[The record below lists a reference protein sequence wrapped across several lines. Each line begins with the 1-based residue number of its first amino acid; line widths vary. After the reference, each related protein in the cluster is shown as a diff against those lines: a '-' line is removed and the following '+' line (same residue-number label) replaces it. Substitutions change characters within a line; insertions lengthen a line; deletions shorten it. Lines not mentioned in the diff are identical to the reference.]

1 MVDLVIIQA
10 VATAFVSPIRSAMIP
25 IPAQLFVSVCVILV
39 VVHAILGAT
48 AYLIFLERKVA
59 SWAQDRIGPNRT
71 GFGMLQAVDGL
82 LDRIGLTWLY
92 KKSFGG
98 LGQALADGIKLL
110 LKEDYTPPN
119 VDRVL
124 FFLGPVLVVIPAL
137 IGWAVVPW
145 GGNWIVPDLYLFG
158 HHVIAGGKTVVAVA
172 PVNIGVVY
180 ILAIGSVAVYGLVL
194 GAYASNNK
202 YSFLGGLRATAQMLS
217 YEIPMGICVLIMI
230 LYYKSMDAGFMANTQ
245 ASSAGEGI
253 GTWGIFAHPLL
264 AIIFFICILAE
275 ANRAPFDLAEAEQE
289 LVGGFHTEYSSMK
302 WALFFLGEYMH
313 MITGCA
319 FFVILFLGG
328 WDLLP
333 FFNETPITAGGGEGF
348 FATTLGGLLLVFLKF
363 GIFSGKIF
371 LLLFI
376 QMWVRWTLPRLR
388 FDQLMK
394 LAWNGMIPLMI
405 VFLVIVGVMT
415 SLSKTYPWLSEWWVF
430 LIANIAI
437 AVIAAIIAP
446 LLPSGPPV
454 NRKVPLAGSRF
465 SPLQESAR

>member
-1 MVDLVIIQA
+1 M
-10 VATAFVSPIRSAMIP
+10 
-25 IPAQLFVSVCVILV
+25 IPAQLFVSLCVILV

-59 SWAQDRIGPNRT
+59 SWAQDRIGPNRV

-82 LDRIGLTWLY
+82 LDRIGLGWLY

-119 VDRVL
+119 VDKVL

-145 GGNWIVPDLYLFG
+145 GGNWDFPGLTLFG
-158 HHVIAGGKTVVAVA
+158 TELVAPGMTVVAVA
-172 PVNIGVVY
+172 PINIGVVY
-180 ILAIGSVAVYGLVL
+180 LLAIGSVAVYGLVL

-230 LYYKSMDAGFMANTQ
+230 LFYQSTDAGFMANTQ
-245 ASSAGEGI
+245 ASSTGV

-264 AIIFFICILAE
+264 AIIFFVCILAE

-319 FFVILFLGG
+319 FFAILFLGG
-328 WDLLP
+328 WDMFP
-333 FFNETPITAGGGEGF
+333 FVNETPITAGGEGGF
-348 FATTLGGLLLVFLKF
+348 FATALGGLLLVFLKF
-363 GIFSGKIF
+363 GVFSTKIL
-371 LLLFI
+371 LLLFL
-376 QMWVRWTLPRLR
+376 QMWIRWTLPRFR

-394 LAWNGMIPLMI
+394 LAWRGLIPLMI
-405 VFLVIVGVMT
+405 VMMIVVGLMT
-415 SLSKTYPWLSEWWVF
+415 HLGLDQWWMF
-430 LIANIAI
+430 MLANIAVAFAA
-437 AVIAAIIAP
+437 AVIGP
-446 LLPSGPPV
+446 MLPSGPAV

-465 SPLQESAR
+465 SPLQESA

>member
-1 MVDLVIIQA
+1 M
-10 VATAFVSPIRSAMIP
+10 
-25 IPAQLFVSVCVILV
+25 IPAQLFVSLCVILV

-82 LDRIGLTWLY
+82 LDRIGLAWLY

-119 VDRVL
+119 VDKVL

-145 GGNWIVPDLYLFG
+145 GGNWDFPGLTMFGYDLVAPSPD
-158 HHVIAGGKTVVAVA
+158 GKPAIVAVA
-172 PVNIGVVY
+172 PINIGVVY
-180 ILAIGSVAVYGLVL
+180 LLAIGSVAVYGIVL

-230 LYYKSMDAGFMANTQ
+230 LYYRTPDAGVMTNLQ
-245 ASSAGEGI
+245 ASSSGI
-253 GTWGIFAHPLL
+253 GEWGLFAHPLL
-264 AIIFFICILAE
+264 AIIFFVCILAE

-289 LVGGFHTEYSSMK
+289 LVGGFHTEDSSMK
-302 WALFFLGEYMH
+302 WALSFLGAYMH

-319 FFVILFLGG
+319 FFAILFLGG
-328 WDLLP
+328 WDILP
-333 FFNETPITAGGGEGF
+333 FFNETPITAGGEGGF
-348 FATTLGGLLLVFLKF
+348 FATALGGLVLVLLKF
-363 GIFSGKIF
+363 SVFAGKIL
-371 LLLFI
+371 LLLFV

-394 LAWNGMIPLMI
+394 LAWRGLIPLMI
-405 VFLVIVGVMT
+405 VMLVVVGLMT
-415 SLSKTYPWLSEWWVF
+415 SMDFDQWWMF
-430 LIANIAI
+430 AIANIVVAVAA
-437 AVIAAIIAP
+437 AVIGP
-446 LLPSGPPV
+446 MLPSGPPV

-465 SPLQESAR
+465 SPLEETA

>member
-1 MVDLVIIQA
+1 M
-10 VATAFVSPIRSAMIP
+10 
-25 IPAQLFVSVCVILV
+25 IPAQLFVSLCVIMV

-59 SWAQDRIGPNRT
+59 SWAQDRIGPNRV

-82 LDRIGLTWLY
+82 LDRIGLGWLY

-110 LKEDYTPPN
+110 LKEDYTPPK

-124 FFLGPVLVVIPAL
+124 FFLGPILVVIPAL
-137 IGWAVVPW
+137 IGWAVIPW

-158 HHVIAGGKTVVAVA
+158 HHIVEGGKTVVAVA
-172 PVNIGVVY
+172 PLNIGVVY
-180 ILAIGSVAVYGLVL
+180 LLAIGSLAVYGVVL

-230 LYYKSMDAGFMANTQ
+230 LFYQSTDAGFMANTQ
-245 ASSAGEGI
+245 ASSDGI
-253 GTWGIFAHPLL
+253 GVWGIFAHPLL
-264 AIIFFICILAE
+264 AIIFFVCILAE

-319 FFVILFLGG
+319 FFAVLFLGG
-328 WDLLP
+328 WDIFP
-333 FFNETPITAGGGEGF
+333 FFNETPITAGTEGGF
-348 FATTLGGLLLVFLKF
+348 FATTLGGLLLVMLKF
-363 GIFSGKIF
+363 GVLSGKI
-371 LLLFI
+371 LVLLFI

-394 LAWNGMIPLMI
+394 LAWRGLIPLMI
-405 VFLVIVGVMT
+405 VMMVVVGVMT
-415 SLSKTYPWLSEWWVF
+415 WLGLREWWMFGLV
-430 LIANIAI
+430 NIALAI
-437 AVIAAIIAP
+437 AAAIISP
-446 LLPSGPPV
+446 MLPSGPPV

-465 SPLQESAR
+465 SPLEETETA

>member
-1 MVDLVIIQA
+1 M
-10 VATAFVSPIRSAMIP
+10 
-25 IPAQLFVSVCVILV
+25 IPAQLFVSLCVILV

-82 LDRIGLTWLY
+82 LDRIGLGWLY

-119 VDRVL
+119 VDKVL

-145 GGNWIVPDLYLFG
+145 GGNWDFPGLTLFG
-158 HHVIAGGKTVVAVA
+158 TELVAPGMTVVAVA
-172 PVNIGVVY
+172 PINIGVVY
-180 ILAIGSVAVYGLVL
+180 LLAIGSVAVYGLVL

-230 LYYKSMDAGFMANTQ
+230 LFYQSTDAGFMANTQ
-245 ASSAGEGI
+245 ASSAGV

-264 AIIFFICILAE
+264 AIIFFVCILAE

-319 FFVILFLGG
+319 FFAILFLGG
-328 WDLLP
+328 WDMFP
-333 FFNETPITAGGGEGF
+333 FFNETPITAGGDGGF
-348 FATTLGGLLLVFLKF
+348 FATALGGVLLVFLKF
-363 GIFSGKIF
+363 GVFSSKI
-371 LLLFI
+371 LVLLFL
-376 QMWVRWTLPRLR
+376 QMWIRWTLPRFR

-394 LAWNGMIPLMI
+394 LAWNGLIPLMI
-405 VFLVIVGVMT
+405 VFLVAVGMMT
-415 SLSKTYPWLSEWWVF
+415 WLSKDYPWLGEWYMF
-430 LIANIAI
+430 TLANIAM
-437 AVIAAIIAP
+437 AVLAALIAP

-465 SPLQESAR
+465 SPLQDSA

>member
-1 MVDLVIIQA
+1 
-10 VATAFVSPIRSAMIP
+10 MIS
-25 IPAQLFVSVCVILV
+25 AQLFVSLCVIMV

-59 SWAQDRIGPNRT
+59 SWAQDRIGPNRV

-82 LDRIGLTWLY
+82 LDRVGLGWLY

-110 LKEDYTPPN
+110 LKEDYTPPK
-119 VDRVL
+119 VDKVL

-137 IGWAVVPW
+137 IGWAVIPW
-145 GGNWIVPDLYLFG
+145 GGNWDFPGLTLFG
-158 HHVIAGGKTVVAVA
+158 HELVRSSAQDGHHAVVAVA
-172 PVNIGVVY
+172 PINIGVVY
-180 ILAIGSVAVYGLVL
+180 LLAVGSLAVYGIVL

-202 YSFLGGLRATAQMLS
+202 YAFLGGLRATAQMLS

-230 LYYKSMDAGFMANTQ
+230 LFYQSTDAGFMANTQ
-245 ASSAGEGI
+245 ASSDGV

-264 AIIFFICILAE
+264 AIIFFVCILAE

-319 FFVILFLGG
+319 FFAILFLGG
-328 WDLLP
+328 WDILP
-333 FFNETPITAGGGEGF
+333 FFNETPITAEGSWI
-348 FATTLGGLLLVFLKF
+348 AGLFLVLLKF
-363 GIFSGKIF
+363 GVLSSKIL

-376 QMWVRWTLPRLR
+376 QMWVRWTLPRFR

-394 LAWNGMIPLMI
+394 LAWRGLIPLMI
-405 VFLVIVGVMT
+405 VMMVIVGLMT
-415 SLSKTYPWLSEWWVF
+415 AWGLDQWWMF
-430 LIANIAI
+430 GLANIAVAI
-437 AVIAAIIAP
+437 IAAIIGP
-446 LLPSGPPV
+446 MLPSGPPV

-465 SPLQESAR
+465 SPLEETA

>member
-1 MVDLVIIQA
+1 
-10 VATAFVSPIRSAMIP
+10 MIS
-25 IPAQLFVSVCVILV
+25 AQLFVSLCVIMV

-59 SWAQDRIGPNRT
+59 SWAQDRIGPNRV
-71 GFGMLQAVDGL
+71 GFGMLQAIDGL
-82 LDRIGLTWLY
+82 LDKVGLGWLY

-110 LKEDYTPPN
+110 LKEDYTPPK
-119 VDRVL
+119 VDKVL

-137 IGWAVVPW
+137 IGWAVIPW
-145 GGNWIVPDLYLFG
+145 GGNWMFPGLTLFG
-158 HHVIAGGKTVVAVA
+158 TELVAPSPDGQPAVVAVA
-172 PVNIGVVY
+172 PINIGVVY
-180 ILAIGSVAVYGLVL
+180 LLAIGSVAVYGLVL

-230 LYYKSMDAGFMANTQ
+230 LFYQSTDAGFMANTQ
-245 ASSAGEGI
+245 ASSDGI

-264 AIIFFICILAE
+264 AIIFFVCILAE

-319 FFVILFLGG
+319 FFAILFLGG
-328 WDLLP
+328 WDILP
-333 FFNETPITAGGGEGF
+333 FFNETPITAEGSWI
-348 FATTLGGLLLVFLKF
+348 TGLFLVLLKF
-363 GIFSGKIF
+363 GVLSSKIL

-394 LAWNGMIPLMI
+394 LAWRGLIPLMI
-405 VFLVIVGVMT
+405 VMMVIVGLMT
-415 SLSKTYPWLSEWWVF
+415 AWGLDQWWMF
-430 LIANIAI
+430 ALANIAVAVVA
-437 AVIAAIIAP
+437 AVISP
-446 LLPSGPPV
+446 MLPSGPPV
-454 NRKVPLAGSRF
+454 NRKVPLSGSRF
-465 SPLQESAR
+465 SPMEEPASR

>member
-1 MVDLVIIQA
+1 M
-10 VATAFVSPIRSAMIP
+10 TP

-59 SWAQDRIGPNRT
+59 SWAQDRIGPNRV
-71 GFGMLQAVDGL
+71 GFGMLVAADGL
-82 LDRIGLTWLY
+82 LDKVGLGWLY
-92 KKSFGG
+92 RKSFGG

-124 FFLGPVLVVIPAL
+124 FFLGPILVVIPAL
-137 IGWAVVPW
+137 IGWAVIPW
-145 GGNWIVPDLYLFG
+145 GGNWAFPGIYLFG
-158 HHVIAGGKTVVAVA
+158 TQWVAASPEGQPAIVAVA
-172 PVNIGVVY
+172 PINIGVVY
-180 ILAIGSVAVYGLVL
+180 LLAIGSIAVYGLVL

-202 YSFLGGLRATAQMLS
+202 FSFLGGLRATAQMLS
-217 YEIPMGICVLIMI
+217 YEIPMGVCVLIMI
-230 LYYKSMDAGFMANTQ
+230 LFYKSTDAGFMSNTQ
-245 ASSAGEGI
+245 ASDAGI

-264 AIIFFICILAE
+264 AIIFFVCILAE

-319 FFVILFLGG
+319 FFAVLFLGG
-328 WDLLP
+328 WDILP
-333 FFNETPITAGGGEGF
+333 FVNETPVTAGAGEGF
-348 FATTLGGLLLVFLKF
+348 WATTLGGLLLVLIKF
-363 GIFSGKIF
+363 GVFSGKVFF
-371 LLLFI
+371 LLFL

-394 LAWNGMIPLMI
+394 LAWRGLIPLMI
-405 VFLVIVGVMT
+405 AMMVLVGVMT
-415 SLSKTYPWLSEWWVF
+415 WLAQTNPKLAWMTEWWAF
-430 LIANIAI
+430 AAANIAVTVTA
-437 AVIAAIIAP
+437 AVIGP
-446 LLPSGPPV
+446 MLPSGPPV
-454 NRKVPLAGSRF
+454 NRRVPLAGSRF
-465 SPLQESAR
+465 SPLEQAG

>member
-1 MVDLVIIQA
+1 
-10 VATAFVSPIRSAMIP
+10 MIS
-25 IPAQLFVSVCVILV
+25 AQLFVSLCVIMV

-59 SWAQDRIGPNRT
+59 SWAQDRIGPNRV
-71 GFGMLQAVDGL
+71 GFGMLAAVDGL
-82 LDRIGLTWLY
+82 LDRIGLGWLY

-119 VDRVL
+119 VDKVL
-124 FFLGPVLVVIPAL
+124 FFLGPILVVIPAL
-137 IGWAVVPW
+137 IGWAVIPW
-145 GGNWIVPDLYLFG
+145 GGNWDFPGLWQFDDGSWLVEPG
-158 HHVIAGGKTVVAVA
+158 MAVVAVA
-172 PVNIGVVY
+172 PINIGVVY
-180 ILAIGSVAVYGLVL
+180 LLAIGSVAVYGLVL

-230 LYYKSMDAGFMANTQ
+230 IYYQSTDAGFMANTQ
-245 ASSAGEGI
+245 ASSDGI
-253 GTWGIFAHPLL
+253 GVWGIFAHPLL

-319 FFVILFLGG
+319 FFAILFLGG
-328 WDLLP
+328 WDILP
-333 FFNETPITAGGGEGF
+333 FIDETPITAGGEEGF
-348 FATTLGGLLLVFLKF
+348 FATALGGLLLVLLKF
-363 GIFSGKIF
+363 GVLSGKVFF
-371 LLLFI
+371 LLFV

-394 LAWNGMIPLMI
+394 LAWRGLIPLMI
-405 VFLVIVGVMT
+405 VMMVIVSIMT
-415 SLSKTYPWLSEWWVF
+415 WQKLDQWWMF
-430 LIANIAI
+430 AIANVTVAVAA
-437 AVIAAIIAP
+437 AVIGP
-446 LLPSGPPV
+446 MLPSGPPV

-465 SPLQESAR
+465 SPLQDSA

>member
-1 MVDLVIIQA
+1 
-10 VATAFVSPIRSAMIP
+10 MIS
-25 IPAQLFVSVCVILV
+25 AQLFVSLHVILV

-71 GFGMLQAVDGL
+71 GFGLFQAADGL
-82 LDRIGLTWLY
+82 LDRIGLGWLY
-92 KKSFGG
+92 KKSFAG

-110 LKEDYTPPN
+110 LKEDYTPPR

-124 FFLGPVLVVIPAL
+124 FFLGPILVVIPAL
-137 IGWAVVPW
+137 IGWAVIPW
-145 GGNWIVPDLYLFG
+145 GGTWDLPDLYLFG
-158 HHVIAGGKTVVAVA
+158 HHIVEGGRAVVAVA
-172 PVNIGVVY
+172 PINIGVVY
-180 ILAIGSVAVYGLVL
+180 MLAIGSVAVYGVVL

-230 LYYKSMDAGFMANTQ
+230 LFYKTTDAGFMTNLQ
-245 ASSAGEGI
+245 ASSDGI

-264 AIIFFICILAE
+264 AIIFFVCILAE

-319 FFVILFLGG
+319 FFAVLFLGG
-328 WDLLP
+328 WDIVPFVDVLPIVASEDSLLG
-333 FFNETPITAGGGEGF
+333 AV
-348 FATTLGGLLLVFLKF
+348 LLVLLKF
-363 GIFSGKIF
+363 AVLSGKVAF
-371 LLLFI
+371 LLFV

-394 LAWNGMIPLMI
+394 LAWRGLIPLMI
-405 VFLVIVGVMT
+405 VMMVLVGVMT
-415 SLSKTYPWLSEWWVF
+415 WLELTEWWMFALV
-430 LIANIAI
+430 NIAVAI
-437 AVIAAIIAP
+437 AAAVISP

-454 NRKVPLAGSRF
+454 NRRVPLAGSRF
-465 SPLQESAR
+465 SPIVEQEPASTS